1 MMKLIL
7 GFYHAGTEALDAGVE
22 LSALL
27 DLPVREQIG
36 RSKYIEEQHIDR
48 FEEIQRN
55 IKKEINALVSTGET
69 NV

>member
-1 MMKLIL
+1 ML
-7 GFYHAGTEALDAGVE
+7 FRSVE